1 MRIAELRETRVTG
14 MQPIGAFMA
23 RRFTRR
29 SRDVRRGRA
38 ASARSLTTFARASGL
53 LSTRVPHAAAIDFDV
68 GAAPGTRSNW
78 LHQPS
83 AFYGVNSRELSDW
96 TKDTR
101 GTNAGMR

>member
-1 MRIAELRETRVTG
+1 MCAAVAQRLHDLSQRV
-14 MQPIGAFMA
+14 
-23 RRFTRR
+23 
-29 SRDVRRGRA
+29 
-38 ASARSLTTFARASGL
+38 ARASGL

-68 GAAPGTRSNW
+68 GAALGTRSNW
-78 LHQPS
+78 RHQPS